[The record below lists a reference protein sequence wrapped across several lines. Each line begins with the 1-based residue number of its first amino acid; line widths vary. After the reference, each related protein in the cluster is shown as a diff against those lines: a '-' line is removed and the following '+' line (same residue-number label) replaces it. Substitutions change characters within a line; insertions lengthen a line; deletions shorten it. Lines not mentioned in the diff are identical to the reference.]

1 MAKKGLPAQG
11 SDAILK
17 AMSEANEMIVNQ
29 GKDKAEE
36 EEQKRAVNKEIRK
49 FVNGCK

>member
-17 AMSEANEMIVNQ
+17 AMSEANEAMLKQN
-29 GKDKAEE
+29 KDAEE
-36 EEQKRAVNKEIRK
+36 KEQNRSVNEEIRK
-49 FVNGCK
+49 FVNKK